1 MSTTIGADS
10 SALTASAYASQAS
23 AAEKTQSTEKKNNIT
38 GKTIGEPKLS
48 DKGAKYYE
56 QLKAKYG
63 NYEFI
68 LVSKDQKE
76 NAQANAAKYASKDH
90 TVVLIDEEKIEK
102 MATDES
108 YRKKYEN
115 ILSGAQAQLEQ
126 MAKQMGNTPGLKGF
140 GIKVNDNGAASF
152 FAAIDKNAAANA
164 TAQKKRQAKAAEKK
178 AAEKKNAAR
187 QTEKKREEKR
197 TEKKKAEKQAQEERM
212 DTLRKNRIDGQ
223 EDADYGEEDIEVVS
237 AGSIDELIKMIQNV
251 TYATMSD
258 SVRTEAELAL
268 GGHIDFKG

>member
-1 MSTTIGADS
+1 MGTSIGTDLS
-10 SALTASAYASQAS
+10 GLAS
-23 AAEKTQSTEKKNNIT
+23 AAYTGRTQSTDKTQTAEKKSSVT

-48 DKGAKYYE
+48 DKGTKYYE

-68 LVSKDQKE
+68 LVSRDQKE
-76 NAQANAAKYASKDH
+76 NAEANAMQYASKDH
-90 TVVLIDEEKIEK
+90 TVVLIDEDKIEQ
-102 MATDES
+102 MASDAS

-115 ILSGAQAQLEQ
+115 ILSGAQAQLRQ
-126 MAKQMGNTPGLKGF
+126 MAEQMGNTPGLKGF
-140 GIKVNDNGAASF
+140 GMKINDNGAASF

-164 TAQKKRQAKAAEKK
+164 TTQKKRQAKAAEKK
-178 AAEKKNAAR
+178 AAEKKSA
-187 QTEKKREEKR
+187 
-197 TEKKKAEKQAQEERM
+197 KKKAEEKRAEKRKAQKQAQADQINAGNDDQKTKE
-212 DTLRKNRIDGQ
+212 T
-223 EDADYGEEDIEVVS
+223 DAVAEEDIEIVS
-237 AGSIDELIKMIQNV
+237 AGSIDELIKKIQNV

>member
-178 AAEKKNAAR
+178 AAEKKNAAK

-223 EDADYGEEDIEVVS
+223 EDADYGEENIEVVS
-237 AGSIDELIKMIQNV
+237 AGSIEELVKKIQNV
-251 TYATMSD
+251 TYAAMSD
-258 SVRTEAELAL
+258 GVKTDAELAL